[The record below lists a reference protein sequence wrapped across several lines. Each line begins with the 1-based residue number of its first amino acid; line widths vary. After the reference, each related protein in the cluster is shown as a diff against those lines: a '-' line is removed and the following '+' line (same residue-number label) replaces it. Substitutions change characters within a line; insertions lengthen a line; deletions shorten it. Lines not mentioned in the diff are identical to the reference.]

1 MAAVVLRGHSTH
13 DVLDAAWRL
22 ICSWPWLR
30 QNWRVEMFGSKKKD
44 AAFFDAF
51 SEHADKSV
59 AAAKLFLE
67 MLRRMDTLEAPYA
80 APALGAAQAIGSE
93 TQQLGSRIKELE
105 RAGDIIT
112 HQTVKR
118 LHENWITPLDR
129 NDIHALMSCMDDVLD
144 FIEAAA
150 ERIVLFQVCVA
161 SPEASKLAALLVRA
175 CETLA
180 RAIALLRTM
189 ARSKE
194 ILELCVEMSRL
205 EHAADDVYRK
215 ALAELFRA
223 GNDPLT
229 VMKWRDIFDSLEC
242 AVDRCEDVANILE
255 GVVLEYA

>member
-1 MAAVVLRGHSTH
+1 
-13 DVLDAAWRL
+13 
-22 ICSWPWLR
+22 
-30 QNWRVEMFGSKKKD
+30 MFSSKKKD

-59 AAAKLFLE
+59 AAATMLLE
-67 MLRRMDTLEAPYA
+67 MLRRINTVEAPYA
-80 APALGAAQAIGSE
+80 APALAASQVTDRE
-93 TQQLGSRIKELE
+93 TQQLGRQIKEVE
-105 RAGDIIT
+105 RAGDVIT

-118 LHENWITPLDR
+118 LRENWITPLDR

-150 ERIVLFQVCVA
+150 ERIVLFQVSVA
-161 SPEASKLAALLVRA
+161 SPEASKLAALLLRV

-180 RAIALLRTM
+180 RAVALLRSM

-194 ILELCVEMSRL
+194 ILELCVEINRL
-205 EHAADDVYRK
+205 EHDADDVYRK
-215 ALAELFRA
+215 ALAELFQA